1 MYKIL
6 IVEDDSGISKS
17 LKLYLENSNFEVSI
31 HETGEWVHEKIEE
44 VCPDLIILDINLPVK
59 DGISICEEVR
69 ESKGTPII
77 MLTAR
82 NSEMDR
88 IKALEIGADDYISKP
103 FSPRELLARI
113 NTVIRRLELIQKW
126 SNAQSDEE
134 ESDDILK
141 YNNIRLDLTKNIVT
155 KNKIAVSMTKNEFDI
170 FKKILQ
176 EDGKVVERETLMT
189 ETIWYDQYM
198 FDRTIDTHI
207 KNIRKKIGD
216 KKMILTVR
224 WVGYRLNK

>member
-1 MYKIL
+1 MHKIL
-6 IVEDDSGISKS
+6 IVEDDRGISKS
-17 LKLYLENSNFEVSI
+17 LKLYLENSNFEVKI
-31 HETGEWVHEKIEE
+31 HETWEGIHEKIDELE
-44 VCPDLIILDINLPVK
+44 PDLIILDINLPVK
-59 DGISICEEVR
+59 DGITICEEVR
-69 ESKGTPII
+69 ETKGTPVI

-113 NTVIRRLELIQKW
+113 NTVIRRLEQNKGL
-126 SNAQSDEE
+126 SSESEEVNDEN
-134 ESDDILK
+134 ILK
-141 YNNIRLDLTKNIVT
+141 YENVRLDLAKNIVT
-155 KNKIAVSMTKNEFDI
+155 KNMKPVSMTKNEFDI
-170 FKKILQ
+170 FKKIMQ

-216 KKMILTVR
+216 KQMILTVR